1 MALIKDGY
9 WQDTYWA
16 SRYWQE
22 DYWPEYGYVPP
33 VAPTPEVVSPAG
45 MRFHRRRKRVSD
57 RERLLLMVYDYLEMK
72 TVGREEAD

>member
-22 DYWPEYGYVPP
+22 DYWPEYGTVTGGDSARYYYMQPQP
-33 VAPTPEVVSPAG
+33 VKKN
-45 MRFHRRRKRVSD
+45 RK
-57 RERLLLMVYDYLEMK
+57 E
-72 TVGREEAD
+72 